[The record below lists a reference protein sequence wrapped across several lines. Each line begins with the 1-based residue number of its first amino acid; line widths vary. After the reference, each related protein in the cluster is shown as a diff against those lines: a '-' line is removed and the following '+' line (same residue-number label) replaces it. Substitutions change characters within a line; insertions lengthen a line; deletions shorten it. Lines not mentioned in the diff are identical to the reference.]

1 VVLITS
7 ADDRTGKSELARSLA
22 ASAALDGQRVLVV
35 DADPEALIS
44 RDLRSAARR
53 GVAEALRTQSGLGEA
68 LVDGPAGFKILPF
81 DDAALSLGTAAFT
94 GAVLTAAAAFD
105 TVFVDIGLI
114 GTDIAAERL
123 AQDQRFPALL
133 LTASATRS
141 AVSRLRRALDAI
153 GRDPRVHLVM
163 TDADDEA

>member
-1 VVLITS
+1 
-7 ADDRTGKSELARSLA
+7 
-22 ASAALDGQRVLVV
+22 
-35 DADPEALIS
+35 ADPEALIS

-114 GTDIAAERL
+114 GTDI
-123 AQDQRFPALL
+123 
-133 LTASATRS
+133 
-141 AVSRLRRALDAI
+141 
-153 GRDPRVHLVM
+153 
-163 TDADDEA
+163 